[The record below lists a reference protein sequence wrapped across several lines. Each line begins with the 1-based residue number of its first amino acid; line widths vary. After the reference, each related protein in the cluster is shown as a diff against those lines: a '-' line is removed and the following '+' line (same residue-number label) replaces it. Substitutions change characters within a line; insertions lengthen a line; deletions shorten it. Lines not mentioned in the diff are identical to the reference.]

1 MSSPPKRIKP
11 RHIAE
16 QFSLPLGETYP
27 CTPGYKNRDKTGPS
41 RKAAL
46 SIKPH
51 ALNLRGT
58 CFRAISQIPM
68 TADEVARAIG
78 KSILSVRPRVAEL
91 SKLGKIEDSGK
102 RRPNDSGKDATVWR
116 IKL

>member
-1 MSSPPKRIKP
+1 MSSPYRIKP
-11 RHIAE
+11 RHEPE

-27 CTPGYKNRDKTGPS
+27 SSPGYKNKDKAGPS

-46 SIKPH
+46 SIKPF
-51 ALNLRGT
+51 ALNLREK

-68 TADEVARAIG
+68 TADEVAGAIE
-78 KSILSVRPRVAEL
+78 KSILSVRPRIAEL

-102 RRPNDSGKDATVWR
+102 RRANESGKVATVWR

>member
-1 MSSPPKRIKP
+1 MSSPSRIKP

-16 QFSLPLGETYP
+16 QFPLPLGESYP
-27 CTPGYKNRDKTGPS
+27 STPGYKNKDKEGPS

-51 ALNLRGT
+51 AITLREK

-78 KSILSVRPRVAEL
+78 KSILSVRPRIAEL

-102 RRPNDSGKDATVWR
+102 RRPNDSGKVATVWR
-116 IKL
+116 KTI

>member
-1 MSSPPKRIKP
+1 MSSPYRIKP
-11 RHIAE
+11 RHEAE

-27 CTPGYKNRDKTGPS
+27 STPGYKNKDKEGPS

-46 SIKPH
+46 SMKPH
-51 ALNLRGT
+51 ALNLREK
-58 CFRAISQIPM
+58 CFRVIGQIPM
-68 TADEVARAIG
+68 TADEVAGAIE
-78 KSILSVRPRVAEL
+78 KSILSVRPRIAEL

-102 RRPNDSGKDATVWR
+102 RRTNESGKVATVWR

>member
-1 MSSPPKRIKP
+1 MSSPSRIKP
-11 RHIAE
+11 PHIAE
-16 QFSLPLGETYP
+16 QFSLPLGESYP
-27 CTPGYKNRDKTGPS
+27 STPGYKNRDKTGPS

-46 SIKPH
+46 SMKPH
-51 ALNLRGT
+51 ALNLRQK

-68 TADEVARAIG
+68 TADEVAATIE
-78 KSILSVRPRVAEL
+78 KSILSVRPRIAEL

-102 RRPNDSGKDATVWR
+102 RRTNESGKDATVWR